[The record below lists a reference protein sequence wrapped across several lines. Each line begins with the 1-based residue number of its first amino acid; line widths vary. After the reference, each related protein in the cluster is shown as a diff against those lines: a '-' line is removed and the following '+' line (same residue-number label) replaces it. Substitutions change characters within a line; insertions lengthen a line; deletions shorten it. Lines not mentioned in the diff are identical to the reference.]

1 MGGSSTKA
9 ESVDPKWEPRQ
20 DRGSL
25 RHLWLSPWTGW
36 VGFRYLRSKKNS
48 RFLSFITTLSIL
60 GVCIGVTA
68 MIVVLSVMDGFE
80 AELKKRLMSTD
91 LHVLVLPTTQVPG
104 FEQGFV
110 PQSSLDVEG
119 LRQALARHGIVVTS
133 FSPVVS
139 TEAILKSGK
148 HVAGVSVKGVGP
160 GRMKR
165 LNSQI
170 TEAADPEM
178 LFQRQG
184 PDMVRLPGIFVGQ
197 ELAYEMGLMPGD
209 PVILISPTEKEG
221 PLSSVPRLKRYVV
234 EGIYHSGLPE
244 QELHTVYSSDRAVRA
259 FLRRAGVVS
268 RWEIAIRD
276 FSDAPDAADLIRVEA
291 PRFKVRDWMQLNSHL
306 FQSLRLERSAMFVI
320 LAFIIVVAS
329 FNIVTT
335 LTLMVLE
342 KKKEISILKAM
353 GARHGQVAAV
363 FLAEGILI
371 GGAGVGGGVALGL
384 ICCLFLR
391 EFPIIQL
398 PDVFYDR
405 TLPVTFDARYYIG
418 IAVCAVII
426 VLAACLYPSRRAA
439 KLHPLEGIRFG

>member
-1 MGGSSTKA
+1 MTVGERS
-9 ESVDPKWEPRQ
+9 DPKR

-36 VGFRYLRSKKNS
+36 VGLRYLRSKKNS
-48 RFLSFITTLSIL
+48 RFLSFITILSIL

-91 LHVLVLPTTQVPG
+91 LHVLILPTPRAEG
-104 FEQGFV
+104 FDQGFV
-110 PQSSLDVEG
+110 PKSSLDVAGIE
-119 LRQALARHGIVVTS
+119 QALMRHGIPVSS

-139 TEAILKSGK
+139 TEAILKSGR
-148 HVAGVSVKGVGP
+148 HVTGVSVKGVDAA
-160 GRMKR
+160 RLKR
-165 LNSQI
+165 LNGQL
-170 TEAADPEM
+170 TESADPEM

-184 PDMVRLPGIFVGQ
+184 PEMVRLPGIYVGQ

-209 PVILISPTEKEG
+209 PVTLISPTEREG

-244 QELHTVYSSDRAVRA
+244 QELHTTYSSDQAVRA
-259 FLRRAGVVS
+259 FLRKAGVVS
-268 RWEIAIRD
+268 RWEIALRD
-276 FSDAPDAADLIRVEA
+276 FNDAADAAEVIRTKA
-291 PRFKVRDWMQLNSHL
+291 PQFKVRDWMQLNSHL
-306 FQSLRLERSAMFVI
+306 FQSLRLERTAMFVI

-353 GARHGQVAAV
+353 GARNGQVAAV
-363 FLAEGILI
+363 FLAEGMLI
-371 GGAGVGGGVALGL
+371 GGVGVGGGVFLGL
-384 ICCLFLR
+384 ICCIFLR
-391 EFPIIQL
+391 KFPIIQL

-405 TLPVTFDARYYIG
+405 TLPVTFDPRYYLG
-418 IAVCAVII
+418 IASCAVII

-439 KLHPLEGIRFG
+439 RLHPLEGIRFG